1 MDNTF
6 KCSVEFHTNNNRAR
20 YKIGSNIKIFKC
32 FKDEDNIKIVFPT
45 KQDFIN
51 FDFDTQDEDIYINME
66 IVGISY
72 KIDDKTNLR
81 LNQLPDK
88 YKKRISHKIK
98 WDLNK
103 DKKKILVK
111 SFIIN
116 KNKFPDIYKEMEKY
130 AIIN

>member
-6 KCSVEFHTNNNRAR
+6 KCSVEFHTINNNAK
-20 YKIGSNIKIFKC
+20 YKIRSNIQIFKC
-32 FKDEDNIKIVFPT
+32 YKDEDNIKMVFPT

-51 FDFDTQDEDIYINME
+51 FDFDTHDEDIYINME
-66 IVGISY
+66 IEGINY
-72 KIDDKTNLR
+72 KIDDRINLR
-81 LNQLPDK
+81 LNHLPDK
-88 YKKRISHKIK
+88 YKKRISYKIK

-103 DKKKILVK
+103 DKRKILVK
-111 SFIIN
+111 SLIIN